1 MMGMK
6 DSAIDASCLVPA
18 LTRMHFLCRIM
29 YSVGYKSR
37 LWLDTF
43 FIIHILVLFTIPW
56 ICEQKRLFKASES
69 FLLWQTRNTFLF
81 STR

>member
-6 DSAIDASCLVPA
+6 DAAIDARCLVPA
-18 LTRMHFLCRIM
+18 LTRMHFLYRIM
-29 YSVGYKSR
+29 YSVSYKSR

-43 FIIHILVLFTIPW
+43 FIIYILVLFTIPW

-69 FLLWQTRNTFLF
+69 FLF
-81 STR
+81 